1 MRTVRHVVDRALVL
15 YLVFGIL
22 NYIFCTALM
31 FFLFNVFGVNE
42 HIAPVINYG
51 LGGVIQYLS
60 CKYWIF
66 PGAHKGG
73 GQWLR
78 FIIETVV
85 CYGISY
91 YLFAPLCA
99 DFLLRQE
106 AVYDFFTFGG
116 GPKITANCE
125 MAVGSLGYALLNY
138 FGQRYFVFSKRF
150 T

>member
-1 MRTVRHVVDRALVL
+1 
-15 YLVFGIL
+15 
-22 NYIFCTALM
+22 
-31 FFLFNVFGVNE
+31 
-42 HIAPVINYG
+42 
-51 LGGVIQYLS
+51 VIQYLS

-91 YLFAPLCA
+91 YLLAPLCA